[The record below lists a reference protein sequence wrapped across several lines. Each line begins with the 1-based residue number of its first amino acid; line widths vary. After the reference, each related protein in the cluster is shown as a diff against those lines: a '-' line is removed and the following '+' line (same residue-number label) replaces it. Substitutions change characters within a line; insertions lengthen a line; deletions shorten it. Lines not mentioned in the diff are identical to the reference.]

1 MTKKDMK
8 KVAETLGVE
17 MGETFCINSPIN
29 LYHYK
34 ITEEGF
40 LGKISGSPWDSWKP
54 ADLDILVRILIGELT
69 IAKALWEPAK
79 GERYCCPSV
88 GAPEKSSSW
97 EWRNDE
103 CDRYRYKRG
112 LVFKTRDEA
121 VELTKKMLAV
131 VNESRK

>member
-1 MTKKDMK
+1 MK
-8 KVAETLGVE
+8 KVTEILGVE
-17 MGETFCINSPIN
+17 MGEAFYIDSPIKRPN
-29 LYHYK
+29 YK

-40 LGKISGSPWDSWKP
+40 LGKISGNPWDSWES
-54 ADLDILVRILIGELT
+54 ADLDILVRILAGELK
-69 IAKALWEPAK
+69 IAKAQWEPAE
-79 GERYCCPSV
+79 GEQYYCPSV
-88 GAPEKSSSW
+88 EAPGKSSSW

-131 VNESRK
+131 ANESRK

>member
-1 MTKKDMK
+1 MTKNYMK

-17 MGETFCINSPIN
+17 MGEAFSINSSIKLCN
-29 LYHYK
+29 YK

-40 LGKISGSPWDSWKP
+40 LGKIPASPWDSWKP
-54 ADLDILVRILIGELT
+54 ADLNILVRILIGELT
-69 IAKALWEPAK
+69 IAKASWEPAK
-79 GERYCCPSV
+79 GEQYYCPSV
-88 GAPEKSSSW
+88 GAPEKSSGW

-103 CDRYRYKRG
+103 CDRYRYKCG

-131 VNESRK
+131 AQIED